1 MSTGEVRTDGQAE
14 ERREEMVRARLA
26 GGRSGRRAA
35 VVPVDR
41 GGPLALSHGQ
51 QQMWFLSRLDP
62 DSWEYSVPVGLR
74 LRGALDTE
82 VLRRGFEELVARHE
96 ILRTRYRLEGA
107 EPVQLIDPPAPFV
120 LPVDDLTGTADAAER
135 ERRALALAEA
145 EPGRPFDL
153 ENGSPLRA
161 RLIRIADDHH
171 LLVVVFHHV
180 ACDEWSV
187 GLFLSELS
195 AVYEAFAQGKPS
207 PLAPLAVQYADYA
220 AWQHSRLA
228 GDDLRKQLD
237 HWRDRLAGSTPLEVP
252 TDRRRPA
259 TRSYDGDAVPVVIPA
274 ATAEK
279 LRALGSEHGATPFQT
294 LLAGYQALLTR
305 YTGRTDVPVGT
316 VVSGRSRP
324 ELEQLIGYGINT
336 LVLRG
341 RWQGDP
347 TFRDLLIGAR
357 ETVLDAFDDQ
367 EYPFARLADELVP
380 VRDMSRT
387 PLAQVA
393 FTMHRER
400 TRDFRLPGV
409 EAEALRATSRVSR
422 FDLSL
427 QLGEAE
433 DGSVAGTLE
442 YSTALYDRST
452 AERLARHFVSL
463 VESAVADPDRRLSR
477 LDLLDASDLAV
488 LLPEPHLFDAPE
500 RCVHELVEDRAA
512 AAPDAIALVLGGQR
526 LSYGALNAR
535 ANRLAHHLRALG
547 AGPGRLVG
555 VSMDR
560 DLDLVP
566 VLLAVLKSGAAYLP
580 LDPEHPVDRIGYSL
594 KDADARIVITTSA
607 HAAHLTDI
615 VDGALV
621 VLDAPDVVAAL
632 DAAPDGNPVS
642 GAVPD
647 DLIYTIYT
655 SGSTGRP
662 KGVGLTHAN
671 VLRLLTSTEEH
682 FGFDESD
689 VWTFFHSYAFDM
701 SVWEIWGALAYGGR
715 LVVVPPDVARAPEEF
730 LRLLADQRVTALNQT
745 PSAFRSLVSLAADGN
760 TLIDELALRVVMFG
774 GERLDIPGLKPWV
787 ERRSLEQTELANL
800 YGITETC
807 VHTTYHLLT
816 AADLEADTGN
826 AIGAPLRDLQVH
838 LLGPHGEQVP
848 IGVPGEIHVGGPGV
862 ALMYLNRPALTA
874 ERFVPDPYGAPGTR
888 LYRSGDLASRRPDGG
903 LDYLGRIDHQVKIRG
918 HRIEL
923 GEIKAALT
931 AHPRVRDAVVVAR
944 EDTPGDRRLVAY
956 IVPTSD
962 AVAAPSELRTLLAR
976 SLPDYMI
983 PTAFLVVGKIPL
995 TVNGKLDQAA
1005 LPAPDR
1011 TALGV
1016 EAARVA
1022 PRTAAEEEMVAVWR
1036 EVLGVEQVGVED
1048 NFFDLGGD
1056 SLRAVALV
1064 GALRDSEYDV
1074 TVRDV
1079 FEHRTPAELVAFA
1092 TGRPAPAKA
1101 EPPAEPF
1108 SLLAQ
1113 EDLDRLPAGLVD
1125 AYPLAQVQLGMVVE
1139 MLADDGRN
1147 HYHNATCFRI
1157 LDDRPFEPA
1166 LLQQTVDTVLAR
1178 HEILRSS
1185 FAIEGYSVPLQ
1196 LVHAPSDVTSPVAAR
1211 DLRGLDGAAV
1221 EASLRAYM
1229 AQERTQLFDLTR
1241 APLIRF
1247 TGHACDDG
1255 SWWLTLTECHAVL
1268 EGWSHHS
1275 LLMELATVY
1284 RALRDGRP
1292 VEEPAPAAVRYA
1304 DFVAAELVSLAGD
1317 DDRAYWR
1324 SILENN
1330 ASFELP
1336 AGWGDDPATTP
1347 RGLHRAWVPYHD
1359 LDAGLRTLA
1368 AKAKVPIKSVLHAA
1382 HLKVMSQLTAD
1393 ESFFTGLVTNARP
1406 EAVGAERVYGVYLNP
1421 LPFAFSRGA
1430 ATWIELVR
1438 QVFDQEIDVWP
1449 HRRFPLGVMQRELN
1463 AGDRLVNV
1471 RFSYQN
1477 FRQVDQDLVD
1487 YPATIDDSPTEFP
1500 LGVSTRAGF
1509 LVITA
1514 NRHFIGREGTDRLAA
1529 MYRSVLESMAG
1540 DVEGDAREVFLP
1552 GGERERVLTGWNDS
1566 GVVVPGVSVPELVGR
1581 WAVES
1586 PGAVAVEGGDGRSL
1600 SFGELDVRASRLAHR
1615 LRAAGV
1621 GVGAESSVAV
1631 LLDRSVD
1638 LVVALLAVW
1647 RAGGGFVPMDPVLPA
1662 GRIAGMVADA
1672 RVGVALTSA
1681 AYVDRFGGGVETVLV
1696 DGDLSSFPESAP
1708 AVAVDLDSVAYTVFT
1723 SGSTGRPKG
1732 VQVSHRSLVNHVD
1745 WAVRELVGSGSGG
1758 APVFSSVAFDLVVP
1772 NVWAPLAAGQ
1782 RTWLWDGELTELGAS
1797 VAAAGP
1803 FSFMKLT
1810 PGHLEVLSGQLSDSQ
1825 IEALASRVVVAGEAL
1840 PGGLVE
1846 RWRVLLGEGQVL
1858 NEYGPTEATV
1868 GTCVFPLTEAV
1879 EGVVPIGRPLPNM
1892 QMRVLDAG
1900 LRPVPVGAVGELFVG
1915 GTGVAR
1921 GYAFR
1926 PGATAERFVPDPY
1939 SQTPGSRLYR
1949 TGDLV
1954 RWRSDGAVEFLGRID
1969 DQVKVRGYRIELG
1982 EIRAALIAHPQVT
1995 DATVVVSEDQRLIA
2009 YVVGST
2015 VDLTAWAAGS
2025 LPAYM
2030 VPSLFISLDAL
2041 PLTPNGKIDRR
2052 ALPDPEGSSQDTYVA
2067 PRNPT
2072 EERIAAVW
2080 SGVLGVEKVGVEDN
2094 FFDLGG
2100 HSIKAIALV
2109 GALRS
2114 EGFEAGVRDVF
2125 QHRTVAGLAT
2135 ALAGTEPVTE
2145 SAVVAPFALLGA
2157 DDRAKLPQGLV
2168 DAFPLAQV
2176 QLGMLVEMLADESL
2190 NKYHNTTAFRIKD
2203 GRPFD
2208 VEALRRAGQA
2218 VVDRHEMLRASFD
2231 LEGYSVPLQLIH
2243 ARADIPVT
2251 VHDLRGRDAEQQA
2264 EARRAHIAAERAETF
2279 DLSRAPLL
2287 RISALVE
2294 SDEAWWLSVSVCH
2307 PITEGWSHRTLLS
2320 DVVEGYLR
2328 VRGGGELPAVE
2339 VPAVRYADFVAAELA
2354 SLASEEDRAYWSSV
2368 LSTHAR
2374 FELPSGWGDSEP
2386 GRSANTV
2393 RVPLADLTPAL
2404 RAAASSTG
2412 TSLKAVLHAAHLKV
2426 MSQLTAEE
2434 SFCTGLVSSGRPE
2447 VVGAERVYG
2456 MYLNT
2461 VPFAYERGARTWRE
2475 LIHQVF
2481 DQEGALWPHRRFPM
2495 PVMQR
2500 ELGDGTRLLDV
2511 RFSYLDLADAQ
2522 AESDLVDADSG
2533 DGEGATEFG
2542 LAVAARGSGLL
2553 LTVNPRILGEAGA
2566 RRIAAMYRAVLEAV
2580 AGDVEGDARE
2590 VFLPGGERE
2599 RVLTGWNDSASVV
2612 PSVSVPE
2619 LVRKWVTATP
2629 DAVAVEAGDGRSLSF
2644 AELDVRANRLAH
2656 RLRAGGVGP
2665 ESSVAVLLDR
2675 SVDLVV
2681 ALLAVWRAG
2690 GGFVPMDPVLPSGRI
2705 AGMVKDARVSV
2716 ALTSSAYADRFDG
2729 DVEVVRIDG
2738 TDLTSFPD
2746 AAPEVVVDL
2755 DSVAYTVFTS
2765 GSTGRPKGVQVSH
2778 RSLVN
2783 HVDWAVRELV
2793 GSGSGGAPVFSS
2805 VAFDLV
2811 VPNVWAPLAAGQRTW
2826 LWDGELT
2833 ELGASVAAAG
2843 PFSFMKLTPGHLE
2856 VLSGQ
2861 LSDAQIGA
2869 LANRVVVAGEALPGG
2884 LVERWRVLLGEGRVL
2899 NEYGPTE
2906 ATVGTCVFPLT
2917 EAVEGV
2923 VPIGR
2928 PLPNMQM
2935 RVLDAG
2941 LRPVPVGAVGEL
2953 FVGGTGVARG
2963 YAFRPGATAERF
2975 VPDPYSHTP
2984 GSRLYRTGDLVRW
2997 RSDGAVEFLGRIDDQ
3012 VKVRGYRIELGEI
3025 RAALIAHPQVTD
3037 ATVVVSEDQR
3047 LIAYVVGST
3056 EGLTEALTTTLPDY
3070 MVPSALV
3077 SLDALPLT
3085 PNGKIDRRALPDPE
3099 ASPEDTYVA
3108 PRNPTEER
3116 IAAVW
3121 SRVLGVEKVGVEDN
3135 FFDLGGH
3142 SIKAIALVGAL
3153 RSEGFEAGV
3162 RDVFQHRTVAGLAT
3176 ALSLPGTE
3184 PVTEAVVAPFALV
3197 SPEVRAALPA
3207 GLVDAY
3213 PISKVQLGMLVEMLA
3228 DDGLNKYHNTSTFR
3242 IKDERPF
3249 DAEALRRAGQTVVE
3263 RHEMLRTSFALEGFD
3278 VPLQLVHAEAE
3289 IPVNVHDLRGLDA
3302 EGFAEARR
3310 EHIAVE
3316 RGELFELTRPPLLRI
3331 SALVE
3336 SEEAWHLGFTHCH
3349 AITEGWSQQ
3358 SLLMEVLAVY
3368 RAYASGEEPERPE
3381 PTAVRYADFIAAEQ
3395 ESLESEE
3402 DREYWRGIV
3411 DRHAPCVLP
3420 EDWGDGGAPREDF
3433 KLSVEFR
3440 DIEPALRALA
3450 TSSGT
3455 SFKAV
3460 LLATHLKVLGTV
3472 TNEPAFHTGVLYSAR
3487 PEVPGAERVYGMYL
3501 NTLPFA
3507 HDRTART
3514 WRELVRQV
3522 FDREA
3527 EVYGHRRHPLPAV
3540 QRLAGGRRLF
3550 DIMYRYQDFHQVD
3563 TGTVDVRAGAG
3574 DSSNEFTLSIAN
3586 VPGRLVLRAVST
3598 GLNRAN
3604 AERLAGMYR
3613 AVLEAM
3619 AADPD
3624 GDVDA
3629 ALLSTAELTRVLE
3642 DWNDTEVEW
3651 G

>member
-1 MSTGEVRTDGQAE
+1 MSTGEVRTGGQAE
-14 ERREEMVRARLA
+14 ERREELVRARLA

-35 VVPVDR
+35 VVPVER
-41 GGPLALSHGQ
+41 SGPLALSHGQ

-62 DSWEYSVPVGLR
+62 DSWEYSVPVALR
-74 LRGALDTE
+74 LHGPLDTS
-82 VLRRGFEELVARHE
+82 VLRRSFEELVARHQ

-107 EPVQLIDPPAPFV
+107 EPVQLIDPPAPFG
-120 LPVDDLTGTADAAER
+120 LPVDDLTGTADIAER
-135 ERRALALAEA
+135 EQRALALAEA

-187 GLFLSELS
+187 GLFMSELS
-195 AVYEAFAQGKPS
+195 EVYGAFSEGKPS
-207 PLAPLAVQYADYA
+207 PLAPMAVQYADYA
-220 AWQHSRLA
+220 AWQHTRLA
-228 GDDLRKQLD
+228 GDGLTKQLD
-237 HWRDRLAGSTPLEVP
+237 YWRGRLAGSTPLEVP

-259 TRSYDGDAVPVVIPA
+259 SRSYDGDAVPVEIPA
-274 ATAEK
+274 PLAEK
-279 LRALGSEHGATPFQT
+279 LRTLGSAHGATPFQT
-294 LLAGYQALLTR
+294 LLAGYQALLSR
-305 YTGRTDVPVGT
+305 YTGRDDIAVGT

-341 RWQGDP
+341 QWQGDP
-347 TFRDLLIGAR
+347 TFRELLVGAR
-357 ETVLDAFDDQ
+357 ETVLDAFDNQ
-367 EYPFARLADELVP
+367 EFPFARIADELVP

-387 PLAQVA
+387 PLCQVA

-409 EAEALRATSRVSR
+409 ETETLHATSRVSR
-422 FDLSL
+422 FDLTL
-427 QLGEAE
+427 QLSESA
-433 DGSVAGTLE
+433 DGSVRGALE
-442 YSTALYDRST
+442 YSTALYDRAT
-452 AERLARHFVSL
+452 AERMARHFVRL
-463 VESAVADPDRRLSR
+463 VESAAADPDLRLSR
-477 LDLLDASDLAV
+477 LDMLDESDLAV
-488 LLPEPHLFDAPE
+488 LLPEPEHFEAPD
-500 RCVHELVEDRAA
+500 RCIHELVEDRAA
-512 AAPDAIALVLGGQR
+512 ATPDAIALVFGNQQ
-526 LSYGALNAR
+526 LSYAELNAR
-535 ANRLAHHLRALG
+535 ANRLAHHLRAHG
-547 AGPGRLVG
+547 ARPGGLVG
-555 VSMDR
+555 VSLDR
-560 DLDLVP
+560 NLDLVP
-566 VLLAVLKSGAAYLP
+566 TLLAVLKTGAGYLP
-580 LDPEHPVDRIGYSL
+580 LDPEHPADRIGYTL
-594 KDADARIVITTSA
+594 KDAGARIVVTSGA
-607 HAAHLTDI
+607 HAAHLTGV
-615 VDGALV
+615 VDGLLV
-621 VLDAPDVVAAL
+621 VLDGEAETAAL
-632 DAAPDGNPVS
+632 AAAPDSNPES
-642 GAVPD
+642 GVVPE

-662 KGVGLTHAN
+662 KGVGLSHTN
-671 VLRLLTSTEEH
+671 VLRLLTVTEEH
-682 FGFDESD
+682 FGFDEYD
-689 VWTFFHSYAFDM
+689 VWTLFHSYAFDM

-715 LVVVPPDVARAPEEF
+715 LVVVPPDVARAPEDF
-730 LRLLADQRVTALNQT
+730 LRLLTEQRVTVLNQT
-745 PSAFRSLVSLAADGN
+745 PSAFRSLVSLAADGHR
-760 TLIDELALRVVMFG
+760 LLDELSLRVVSFG

-787 ERRSLEQTELANL
+787 ARRSLEQTALANL

-816 AADLEADTGN
+816 ESDLESDTGN
-826 AIGAPLRDLQVH
+826 AIGVPLRDLQVH
-838 LLGPHGEQVP
+838 LFGPHGEQVP
-848 IGVPGEIHVGGPGV
+848 VGVPGEIHVGGPGV
-862 ALMYLNRPALTA
+862 ARMYLNRPALTA
-874 ERFVPDPYGAPGTR
+874 ERFVPDPYGKPGSR
-888 LYRSGDLASRRPDGG
+888 LYRSGDLASRRPDGS

-931 AHPRVRDAVVVAR
+931 THPRVRDAVVVAR

-956 IVPTSD
+956 VVPTSD
-962 AVAAPSELRTLLAR
+962 AVAAPSELRTLLAG

-1011 TALGV
+1011 SALGV
-1016 EAARVA
+1016 EAAHVA
-1022 PRTAAEEEMVAVWR
+1022 PRTAAEEEMVSVWR

-1064 GALRDSEYDV
+1064 GALRDGEYDV

-1079 FEHRTPAELVAFA
+1079 FEHRTPAELVAFI

-1101 EPPAEPF
+1101 EPAVEPF
-1108 SLLAQ
+1108 ALLAQ

-1147 HYHNATCFRI
+1147 HYHNSTCFRI
-1157 LDDRPFEPA
+1157 LDDQLFDRE
-1166 LLQQTVDTVLAR
+1166 LLQQAVDTVLAR

-1196 LVHAPSDVTSPVAAR
+1196 LVHAPSDVTSPVDAR

-1221 EASLRAYM
+1221 EASLRAFM
-1229 AQERTQLFDLTR
+1229 AEERTQLFDLTR

-1275 LLMELATVY
+1275 LLMELATTY
-1284 RALRDGRP
+1284 RALRDGSP

-1317 DDRAYWR
+1317 DDRDYWR
-1324 SILENN
+1324 TVLENN

-1336 AGWGDDPATTP
+1336 AGWGDDPEETP

-1368 AKAKVPIKSVLHAA
+1368 SKAKVPIKSVLHAA
-1382 HLKVMSQLTAD
+1382 HLKVMSQLTPE
-1393 ESFFTGLVTNARP
+1393 ESFFTALVTNARP

-1421 LPFAFSRGA
+1421 LPFAFTRGA
-1430 ATWIELVR
+1430 ATWRDLVR
-1438 QVFDQEIDVWP
+1438 QVFDQEIEVWP
-1449 HRRFPLGVMQRELN
+1449 HRRYPLGVMQRELSTS
-1463 AGDRLVNV
+1463 DRLVNV

-1487 YPATIDDSPTEFP
+1487 YPATLDDSPTEFP

-1509 LVITA
+1509 MVITA
-1514 NRHFIGREGTDRLAA
+1514 NRHLIGREGTDRLAA
-1529 MYRSVLESMAG
+1529 MYRSVLESMAA
-1540 DVEGDAREVFLP
+1540 DVEGDARQVFLP
-1552 GGERERVLTGWNDS
+1552 GGEREQVLTGWNDS
-1566 GVVVPGVSVPELVGR
+1566 AVVVPEVSVPELVAR
-1581 WAVES
+1581 RVVES
-1586 PGAVAVEGGDGRSL
+1586 PGAVAVEAGGQRL
-1600 SFGELDVRASRLAHR
+1600 SFAELDVRANRLAHR
-1615 LRAAGV
+1615 LRAV
-1621 GVGAESSVAV
+1621 GVGPESTVAV

-1638 LVVALLAVW
+1638 LVVSLLAVW

-1672 RVGVALTSA
+1672 RVTVAVTSD
-1681 AYVDRFGGGVETVLV
+1681 AYADRFDVAVVRVDEDGV
-1696 DGDLSSFPESAP
+1696 SSFPESAP
-1708 AVAVDLDSVAYTVFT
+1708 DVVVDLDSVAYTVFT

-1745 WAVRELVGSGSGG
+1745 WAVRELVASGSGG

-1782 RTWLWDGELTELGAS
+1782 RAWLWDGELTELGESLAE
-1797 VAAAGP
+1797 AGP

-1810 PGHLEVLSGQLSDSQ
+1810 PGHLEVLSGQLSDEQ
-1825 IEALASRVVVAGEAL
+1825 IQGLTSRVVVAGEAL

-1846 RWRVLLGEGQVL
+1846 RWRVLLGEGRVL

-1868 GTCVFPLTEAV
+1868 GTCVFPLVEAF

-1892 QMRVLDAG
+1892 VMRVLDAG
-1900 LRPVPVGAVGELFVG
+1900 LQPVPVGAVGELFVG

-1921 GYAFR
+1921 GYAYR
-1926 PGATAERFVPDPY
+1926 PGATAERFVPDPFG
-1939 SQTPGSRLYR
+1939 PAGARLYR

-1982 EIRAALIAHPQVT
+1982 EIRAALVAHPQVT

-2015 VDLTAWAAGS
+2015 EDLAAWLAGS
-2025 LPAYM
+2025 LPEYM
-2030 VPSLFISLDAL
+2030 VPSVFVGLDAL
-2041 PLTPNGKIDRR
+2041 PLTANGKIDRR
-2052 ALPDPEGSSQDTYVA
+2052 ALPDPEGSAEDTYVA

-2080 SGVLGVEKVGVEDN
+2080 SAVLGLERVGVEDN

-2109 GALRS
+2109 GALRA

-2135 ALAGTEPVTE
+2135 ALTGTEPVTE
-2145 SAVVAPFALLGA
+2145 SAVVAPFALIG
-2157 DDRAKLPQGLV
+2157 DEDRAKLPEGLV

-2176 QLGMLVEMLADESL
+2176 QLGMLVEMLADEGL

-2208 VEALRRAGQA
+2208 VEALRRSGQA
-2218 VVDRHEMLRASFD
+2218 VVERHEMLRASFD
-2231 LEGYSVPLQLIH
+2231 LEGFAVPLQLIH
-2243 ARADIPVT
+2243 ASTVIPVT
-2251 VHDLRGRDAEQQA
+2251 VQDLRELDAEQQA
-2264 EARRAHIAAERAETF
+2264 AARRAHITAERAETF

-2320 DVVEGYLR
+2320 DIVEGYLR
-2328 VRGGGELPAVE
+2328 VRGGETLPEVA

-2354 SLASEEDRAYWSSV
+2354 SLASDEDRNYWRDV
-2368 LSTHAR
+2368 LGSHAK
-2374 FELPSGWGDSEP
+2374 FELPSGWGDPEP
-2386 GRSANTV
+2386 GHRANTV
-2393 RVPLADLTPAL
+2393 HVPLGDLTPAL
-2404 RAAASSTG
+2404 RAAASGTG

-2426 MSQLTAEE
+2426 MSQLTAED

-2475 LIHQVF
+2475 LIRQVF
-2481 DQEGALWPHRRFPM
+2481 DQEGTLWPHRRFPM

-2500 ELGDGTRLLDV
+2500 ELSDGTRLLDV

-2522 AESDLVDADSG
+2522 AETDVVDTDSG

-2553 LTVNPRILGEAGA
+2553 LTVNPQVLGGAGA
-2566 RRIAAMYRAVLEAV
+2566 QRIAAMYRSVLESMA
-2580 AGDVEGDARE
+2580 ADVEGDARQ
-2590 VFLPGGERE
+2590 VFLPGGERDL
-2599 RVLTGWNDSASVV
+2599 VLTGWNDSAVVV
-2612 PSVSVPE
+2612 PEISVPE
-2619 LVRKWVTATP
+2619 LIGHWVAAAP
-2629 DAVAVEAGDGRSLSF
+2629 GAVAVEAGDGSLSF

-2656 RLRAGGVGP
+2656 RLRAVGVGP
-2665 ESSVAVLLDR
+2665 ESTVAVLLDR

-2681 ALLAVWRAG
+2681 SLLAVWRAG
-2690 GGFVPMDPVLPSGRI
+2690 GGFVPMDPVLPAGRI
-2705 AGMVKDARVSV
+2705 AGMVEDARVGV
-2716 ALTSSAYADRFDG
+2716 ALTSGMYADRFPGVETVRVDEDG
-2729 DVEVVRIDG
+2729 VS
-2738 TDLTSFPD
+2738 SFPES
-2746 AAPEVVVDL
+2746 APDVVVDL

-2793 GSGSGGAPVFSS
+2793 ASGSGGAPVFSS

-2811 VPNVWAPLAAGQRTW
+2811 VPNVWAPLAAGQRAW

-2833 ELGASVAAAG
+2833 ELGESLAAAG

-2861 LSDAQIGA
+2861 LSDEQIQS
-2869 LANRVVVAGEALPGG
+2869 LTSRVVVAGEALPGG

-2906 ATVGTCVFPLT
+2906 ATVGTCVFPLV
-2917 EAVEGV
+2917 EAFEGV

-2928 PLPNMQM
+2928 PLPNMVM

-2941 LRPVPVGAVGEL
+2941 LQPVPVGAVGEL

-2963 YAFRPGATAERF
+2963 YAYRPGATAERF
-2975 VPDPYSHTP
+2975 VPDPFGP
-2984 GSRLYRTGDLVRW
+2984 AGARLYRTGDLVRW

-3025 RAALIAHPQVTD
+3025 RAALVAHPQVTD

-3056 EGLTEALTTTLPDY
+3056 EDLAEGLRASLPEY
-3070 MVPSALV
+3070 MVPSV
-3077 SLDALPLT
+3077 FVGLDALPLT
-3085 PNGKIDRRALPDPE
+3085 ANGKIDRRALPDPDGS
-3099 ASPEDTYVA
+3099 AEDTYLA

-3121 SRVLGVEKVGVEDN
+3121 RRVLGLERVGVEDN

-3153 RSEGFEAGV
+3153 RAEGFEAGV

-3176 ALSLPGTE
+3176 ALAGTE
-3184 PVTEAVVAPFALV
+3184 PGQEDVAVAPFAQV
-3197 SPEVRAALPA
+3197 SDEIRATLPA

-3242 IKDERPF
+3242 IKDGRPF
-3249 DAEALRRAGQTVVE
+3249 DADALRRAGQTIVE
-3263 RHEMLRTSFALEGFD
+3263 RHEMLRTSFSLEEFD
-3278 VPLQLVHAEAE
+3278 IPLQLVRASAV
-3289 IPVNVHDLRGLDA
+3289 IPVTVQDLRGLDA
-3302 EGFAEARR
+3302 EQFADARR
-3310 EHIAVE
+3310 AHIAAE
-3316 RGELFELTRPPLLRI
+3316 RAELFELGRPPLLRI
-3331 SALVE
+3331 AALVE
-3336 SEEAWHLGFTHCH
+3336 SDEAWHLGFTHCH

-3358 SLLMEVLAVY
+3358 SLLMEVLDVY
-3368 RAYASGEEPERPE
+3368 HAYAAGEEPEQPE

-3395 ESLESEE
+3395 ESLKSEE
-3402 DREYWRGIV
+3402 DRNYWQGIV
-3411 DRHAPCVLP
+3411 DRHSMCVLP
-3420 EDWGDGGAPREDF
+3420 ADWGDGNGAPREDF

-3460 LLATHLKVLGTV
+3460 LLATHLKVLSTV

-3514 WRELVRQV
+3514 WSELVRQV

-3527 EVYGHRRHPLPAV
+3527 EVYNHRRHPLPAV

-3563 TGTVDVRAGAG
+3563 TGTVDVQGGAG

-3629 ALLSTAELTRVLE
+3629 ALLSTAELTQVLE